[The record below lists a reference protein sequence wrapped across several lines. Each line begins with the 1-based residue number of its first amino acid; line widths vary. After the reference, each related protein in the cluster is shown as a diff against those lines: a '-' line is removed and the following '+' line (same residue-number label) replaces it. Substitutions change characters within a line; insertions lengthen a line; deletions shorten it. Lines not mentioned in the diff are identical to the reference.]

1 VPTPVRRLVLFIG
14 ALSATLVLSGAGAGI
29 SGADPDETGNS
40 TDPGTGAETGTVSEP
55 PLTVVTPVVPKDPLS
70 QLRDALQRSLS
81 IFGNG
86 RTPGETT
93 ETPVVKNPDRPK
105 AEPEPEPKVDPP
117 VEEVEEGSGTE
128 VIEPDVPVIEPD
140 VPEKKPD
147 VPAKGSLGSSA
158 EIRFGAAHLA
168 VPLFTI
174 PWTSDRTFSINLSDP
189 ESAFSSVQDTFA
201 NLNSLW
207 AEAYAPFN
215 PFPQPPPR
223 PTLRTMEEEPVVDS
237 SGGGGGA
244 SGVQPMFAHVADL
257 PVLQAPTVFAAARRG
272 PPRPLVETVP
282 AGTAPRVLG
291 VGTAGVRTAAGRG
304 SVTQGSVQAGEATPG
319 VTTAPLRNTAYR
331 QGFTQSLRTARVAE
345 VATVAL
351 PGIAGL
357 LAITASGS
365 AIGYRQANS
374 GRYLRAGADRFL
386 Q

>member
-1 VPTPVRRLVLFIG
+1 
-14 ALSATLVLSGAGAGI
+14 
-29 SGADPDETGNS
+29 
-40 TDPGTGAETGTVSEP
+40 
-55 PLTVVTPVVPKDPLS
+55 
-70 QLRDALQRSLS
+70 
-81 IFGNG
+81 
-86 RTPGETT
+86 
-93 ETPVVKNPDRPK
+93 
-105 AEPEPEPKVDPP
+105 
-117 VEEVEEGSGTE
+117 
-128 VIEPDVPVIEPD
+128 
-140 VPEKKPD
+140 
-147 VPAKGSLGSSA
+147 
-158 EIRFGAAHLA
+158 
-168 VPLFTI
+168 
-174 PWTSDRTFSINLSDP
+174 
-189 ESAFSSVQDTFA
+189 
-201 NLNSLW
+201 
-207 AEAYAPFN
+207 
-215 PFPQPPPR
+215 
-223 PTLRTMEEEPVVDS
+223 
-237 SGGGGGA
+237 
-244 SGVQPMFAHVADL
+244 
-257 PVLQAPTVFAAARRG
+257 VLQAPTVFAAARPG